1 MLGSVP
7 NLDALKL
14 VDDLAGSTMRWS
26 FIRLLPEDQPKSLRE
41 RYNSAVLLCYALV
54 SVIVST
60 VCVYELTED
69 VAFTAFTSGSGVNM
83 VFKVLSFISFPAG
96 WEAMLTQAC
105 LQLSSPDVAFV
116 RRSFKLNP
124 VVGVWGPGL
133 REPAQR
139 SQTAQ
144 LLMNTYFFF
153 WWVPLYLAFQP
164 DWKQKLPFAAAM
176 LVVCASVN
184 STGATFQIIITCGLY
199 QPHARAVAANLRA
212 LASQLKSNGE
222 AQRLRKAA
230 IAKDRSE
237 AATYLDALTNDYVF
251 VFEGAENLSKIY
263 ANYFTLAEFTIPL
276 TIALDIA
283 AIYLLATTDGGGS
296 GEFVLLIAAVLTL
309 PVFFGVAVEVFLVGA
324 SVTSA
329 GDDVASAL
337 RDLSLKLPS
346 GASDHVTGVLARLQA
361 HVQQR
366 PPAFRPHGFTISTG
380 AAVAVVDIVA
390 MCFLVAFIESLI

>member
-1 MLGSVP
+1 VLGSVP

-153 WWVPLYLAFQP
+153 W
-164 DWKQKLPFAAAM
+164 
-176 LVVCASVN
+176 CASVN